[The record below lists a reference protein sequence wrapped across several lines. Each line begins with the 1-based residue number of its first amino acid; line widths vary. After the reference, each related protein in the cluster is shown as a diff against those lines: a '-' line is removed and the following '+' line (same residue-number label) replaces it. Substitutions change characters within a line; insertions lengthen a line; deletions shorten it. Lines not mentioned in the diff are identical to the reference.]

1 MTFFNKKTEVMK
13 VQLTPFGRYKLSVGK
28 LKPHHYRFFDNNVIY
43 DGKSMGITEA
53 QNDSDNRIRQETPVL
68 KQNANITGVET
79 GISILGTDD
88 LRVQL
93 ELPGEQNSIGNK
105 SNDRQNKRDDHINQM
120 SYNIGSVPPNTRQ
133 SPSYQVDA
141 FLGKLSGSTNKFYSS
156 ANIQTASIAQINLK
170 IQYEASITNSF
181 LEAISY
187 QDDVTTIGPFA
198 DGSRIVIKKQ
208 DPLLRI
214 KQSNSFDE
222 KENFHITAFKVYTEP
237 GVADGRLLYEKMNF
251 RKRRSNIVSN
261 MYVDPGE
268 AEEIEPIDSLD
279 LSVREIPYYFDVLVD
294 KEIAEE
300 DYCKTIGELPIKN
313 IYLDHEIICP
323 DQQGGPLNNYSSPV
337 SPDDLEDC
345 D

>member
-1 MTFFNKKTEVMK
+1 MK
-13 VQLTPFGRYKLSVGK
+13 VELTPFGRYKLSIGK
-28 LKPHHYRFFDNNVIY
+28 LKPHHYRFFDNNVVY
-43 DGKSMGITEA
+43 DGKATGISED

-68 KQNANITGVET
+68 KQNPNITGVET
-79 GISILGTDD
+79 AINILGTDD
-88 LRVQL
+88 LRVQT
-93 ELPGEQNSIGNK
+93 ELTGEQNDISNK
-105 SNDRQNKRDDHINQM
+105 PNDRQNKRDDHINQM
-120 SYNIGSVPPNTRQ
+120 AYNIGSVPPNARQ

-141 FLGKLSGSTNKFYSS
+141 FLGKLSGSSDKFYSS
-156 ANIQTASIAQINLK
+156 PNIQTSSIAQIDLK
-170 IQYEASITNSF
+170 IEYEAMITNSF
-181 LEAISY
+181 LDVLPY
-187 QDDVTTIGPFA
+187 QDDVTVIGPFA
-198 DGSRIVIKKQ
+198 DGSRIIIKKQ

-222 KENFHITAFKVYTEP
+222 KENFHVTAFKVYTEP

-251 RKRRSNIVSN
+251 RKRHTNIVSE

-268 AEEIEPIDSLD
+268 IEEIEPVENLE
-279 LSVREIPYYFDVLVD
+279 LSEREIPYYFDVLVD

-323 DQQGGPLNNYSSPV
+323 DQLGGPLNVYSSPV
-337 SPDDLEDC
+337 NPDDLEDC